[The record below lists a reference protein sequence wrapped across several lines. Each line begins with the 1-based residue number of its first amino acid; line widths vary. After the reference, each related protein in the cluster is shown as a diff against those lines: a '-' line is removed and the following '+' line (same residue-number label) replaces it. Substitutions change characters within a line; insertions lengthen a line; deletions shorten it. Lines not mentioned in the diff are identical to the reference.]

1 MEVLG
6 EWPKELDFEMNE
18 IFSARSSY
26 FEKRMQKA
34 VMLRA
39 TFKVITK
46 WCSDVKCYK
55 IIIDRDSI
63 SVTLALVFESFS
75 LYVYILEGLH

>member
-26 FEKRMQKA
+26 FEKRMQKV

-39 TFKVITK
+39 TFKVITR
-46 WCSDVKCYK
+46 WCSDVKCY
-55 IIIDRDSI
+55 IIDRDRV

-75 LYVYILEGLH
+75 LYVFILERLH